1 MSAARRRHGSAAA
14 SPWISSTSGYAA
26 ATCRASAS
34 VVRSRSTTTT
44 RTARPV
50 RRPHRTRRT
59 ANAAAPSSTSST
71 PSRRFI
77 VASAARSALTEGGL
91 RKALVAPTG
100 ALWSVAPEALVA
112 PTRRSPPEE
121 SAFGGEAGTEGD
133 HQRPVAGDGR
143 FGAQRLV
150 QHEED
155 RRRRHVAV
163 AAQHRARVA
172 DLLLAQVQQ
181 RSGAVDHPPSR
192 GVQDPV
198 ADVLA
203 LEPLRR
209 HQDLGHLAHHGG
221 ADTTDVL
228 REDHAR
234 PPARILESHRA

>member
-1 MSAARRRHGSAAA
+1 MSAARSRHGSAAA

-26 ATCRASAS
+26 PT
-34 VVRSRSTTTT
+34 
-44 RTARPV
+44 
-50 RRPHRTRRT
+50 
-59 ANAAAPSSTSST
+59 APSSTSSA
-71 PSRRFI
+71 PSARFI
-77 VASAARSALTEGGL
+77 VASALRSALTEGGL
-91 RKALVAPTG
+91 RKALVAPTRP
-100 ALWSVAPEALVA
+100 LRPVAPEALLGPTRPLRPVA
-112 PTRRSPPEE
+112 PEALLGPTRRSPPEE

-155 RRRRHVAV
+155 RRRRNVAV

-192 GVQDPV
+192 GAQDPV

-221 ADTTDVL
+221 ADTTDIL

-234 PPARILESHRA
+234 PPAGILQSHRAEVLGAE